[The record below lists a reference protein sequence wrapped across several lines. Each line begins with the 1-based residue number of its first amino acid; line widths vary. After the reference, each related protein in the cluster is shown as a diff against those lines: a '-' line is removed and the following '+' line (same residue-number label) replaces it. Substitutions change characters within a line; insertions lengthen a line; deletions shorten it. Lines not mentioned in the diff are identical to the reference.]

1 MKRRAL
7 NVVSPCSENIDNF
20 ESHAEGHFCRSCERV
35 VIDMTR
41 MTEKAAFKLVEDAH
55 EQVCGLILRDQNG
68 DAVFRQEPK
77 RSPVVAAAIAVG
89 SMLAAACGSNTDS
102 HSRAVAAQVDRV
114 RSPAAKPEDAE
125 PLSPHALPR
134 SDAGVPDA
142 GPPDAGPPVAPR
154 PEHMPVPGGLGFVTR
169 SSGAR
174 RG

>member
-20 ESHAEGHFCRSCERV
+20 ESHAQGHFCRSCERV

-41 MTEKAAFKLVEDAH
+41 MTEKAAFKIVEDAH
-55 EQVCGLILRDQNG
+55 ERVCGLILRDQNG

-77 RSPVVAAAIAVG
+77 RSPVIAAAIAAG

-102 HSRAVAAQVDRV
+102 HSRAVAEQVDRV
-114 RSPAAKPEDAE
+114 RSPAAKPDEAE
-125 PLSPHALPR
+125 PLSPHAVPR
-134 SDAGVPDA
+134 QDAGVPDA
-142 GPPDAGPPVAPR
+142 GAPDAGPPVAPVLEPR
-154 PEHMPVPGGLGFVTR
+154 AVPGGLGFVTR
-169 SSGAR
+169 PSRVR